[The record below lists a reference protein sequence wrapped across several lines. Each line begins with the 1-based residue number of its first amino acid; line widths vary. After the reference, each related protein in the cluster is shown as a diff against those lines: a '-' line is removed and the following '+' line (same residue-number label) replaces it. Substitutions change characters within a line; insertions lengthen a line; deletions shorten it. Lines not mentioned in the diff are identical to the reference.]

1 MLKLGG
7 FNLTKWTSSKRDVLA
22 ALRPFG
28 LATPTLDLDLEKL
41 PLERTLGVMWDS
53 ELDVLTFKIKKRPET
68 ELCLTKRMFLSV
80 ITSIYD
86 PLGLVAPVIF
96 LMKSLLQEIWKYPK
110 KIGWDDEL
118 PMELSDKFKRWYNQL
133 HHLETVKIPRCL
145 KFQRGTFVD
154 QRLHVFTDA
163 SEKGYGAVAYVKTI
177 YKSGFADVAFVMA
190 KTHVTPTK
198 GLTIPRLELQGAV
211 EGLGLSITICRKLG
225 FDIAKVTFHVDSQT
239 VLRWI
244 HSKTCKFEVFV
255 NNRIGKILRNTKR
268 KQWCYVAGGDNPA
281 DLCSRGIE
289 FHNSP
294 QFLYYD
300 PSEWPTWPELE
311 EPDEEDVNVIRICKI
326 QVKEEDHVIDNCIA
340 DHSSDLRIKRVL
352 AWCLRFINNLR
363 AKKNGLKPTLQELT
377 VEEMDRALA
386 LCIRRAQE
394 IAFPEEVYALH
405 KGLDLPLNSNL
416 RSLKPYLDGLG
427 QMRVGGR
434 LTNAPIDYAS
444 KHPVILSP
452 RQTITR
458 RLIEGH
464 HVRNFHMKTERL
476 LCHLRSRYW
485 IVSGRQAIKSVLIN
499 CIPCRRRDV
508 QPSPQIMGS
517 LPVHRLTPFMPAFAY
532 TGVDLFGPVTVA
544 MGGRGRRHEKR
555 WVCLFTCLMT
565 RAVHLEVSTGL
576 SLEDFLLCFSRFKS
590 LRGKPVVVYSDNGT
604 NFVAAN
610 KELKEAFKEL
620 RQRYN
625 ELETSMAC
633 EDIVWH
639 FSPPHGPHFG
649 GVWKRLVQTCK
660 KTIRVK
666 LCNHLVTEPVL
677 LTVVAEVASLINSRP
692 LTHLSVDPDDPD
704 PLTPN
709 HFLCGGPRP

>member
-1 MLKLGG
+1 ML
-7 FNLTKWTSSKRDVLA
+7 R
-22 ALRPFG
+22 
-28 LATPTLDLDLEKL
+28 
-41 PLERTLGVMWDS
+41 
-53 ELDVLTFKIKKRPET
+53 
-68 ELCLTKRMFLSV
+68 
-80 ITSIYD
+80 
-86 PLGLVAPVIF
+86 
-96 LMKSLLQEIWKYPK
+96 
-110 KIGWDDEL
+110 
-118 PMELSDKFKRWYNQL
+118 
-133 HHLETVKIPRCL
+133 
-145 KFQRGTFVD
+145 
-154 QRLHVFTDA
+154 
-163 SEKGYGAVAYVKTI
+163 
-177 YKSGFADVAFVMA
+177 
-190 KTHVTPTK
+190 
-198 GLTIPRLELQGAV
+198 
-211 EGLGLSITICRKLG
+211 
-225 FDIAKVTFHVDSQT
+225 
-239 VLRWI
+239 
-244 HSKTCKFEVFV
+244 
-255 NNRIGKILRNTKR
+255 
-268 KQWCYVAGGDNPA
+268 
-281 DLCSRGIE
+281 
-289 FHNSP
+289 FHNGP

-311 EPDEEDVNVIRICKI
+311 EPDEDDVNVIRICKI

-405 KGLDLPLNSNL
+405 RGLDLPLNSNL

-444 KHPVILSP
+444 KHPVILPP

-464 HVRNFHMKTERL
+464 HVRNFHLKTERL

-532 TGVDLFGPVTVA
+532 TGVDYFGPVTVA

-555 WVCLFTCLMT
+555 WICLFTCLTT

-604 NFVAAN
+604 NFLAAN
-610 KELKEAFKEL
+610 KELKEAFKDL

-625 ELETSMAC
+625 E
-633 EDIVWH
+633 
-639 FSPPHGPHFG
+639 
-649 GVWKRLVQTCK
+649 
-660 KTIRVK
+660 
-666 LCNHLVTEPVL
+666 
-677 LTVVAEVASLINSRP
+677 
-692 LTHLSVDPDDPD
+692 
-704 PLTPN
+704 
-709 HFLCGGPRP
+709 